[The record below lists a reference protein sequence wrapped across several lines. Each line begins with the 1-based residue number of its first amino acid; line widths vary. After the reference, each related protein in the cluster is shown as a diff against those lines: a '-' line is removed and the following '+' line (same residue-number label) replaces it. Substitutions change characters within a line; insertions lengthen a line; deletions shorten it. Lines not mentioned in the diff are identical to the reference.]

1 MAKEYSEEVQKL
13 LKTCVDH
20 FDLEDRSVRD
30 RQIRTARRLK
40 LMWEGFQRAWYSE
53 TAHDWRIWDIDQNLG
68 EDTEQSYYDKPIN
81 VFRAYLESIIAALSV
96 TVPPVKCYPDDADSS
111 LDLATAKA
119 GDKIAQLVYRHN
131 NVSLLWLHA
140 LFIYCTEG
148 MVACYN
154 YPKED
159 EAYGTYDREE
169 WDDVETTHQTT
180 SCPNCQMPIDSQEI
194 DPSQMPPPNS
204 GMPPQMGQPSPMGM
218 PPTNGGIP
226 GQTPGMPPP
235 QPPDVDSITDP
246 ILNEFM
252 PENPEV
258 QDAAMKMAQEQD
270 ICPNCMQI
278 IVPYIQQEKF
288 IVPRLVGVTK
298 EPKTRMCLEAYGLLY
313 VKVANYAK
321 KQADTPYL
329 SFNYESHYS
338 LAIERYAHLHGKLTP
353 DKLKAS
359 TGPRDPYE
367 EWGRLNPQ
375 YQGEYPL
382 NVVTIRNTWLRPA
395 AFNVLADQ
403 KDVDQLKK
411 LFPNGAKVVM
421 VNDCYGEACPEA
433 LDDCW
438 TITHNPLSDYLHFDP
453 LGLLLTSIQEI
464 TNDIVSLTIQTME
477 HGIGQAFADPGVLDF
492 NAYRQ
497 LEATPGGIYE
507 ITPKSGKSLQE
518 SFFELKTANLS
529 PEVMPF
535 ANNVQQMAQMVSGAL
550 PSLFG
555 GALSEGSGTASE
567 YSMSRSQA
575 LQRLQNT
582 WKMFTAWW
590 KEIFGKTIPM
600 YIKEIKDDE
609 RDVQRTKDGNFVNV
623 LIRKAD
629 MEGKIGKIELEAN
642 ENLPM
647 TWNQIKDTVMQLL
660 QAANPEV
667 LAILGSP
674 ENLPIVREAI
684 GLTDFYVPDEDQRNE
699 QYDEIKLLM
708 ESTPIP
714 TGDPMMPEAP
724 SIEIDVDYNNHP
736 VHFEIVRKWAASE
749 AGRLAKTENPDGH
762 RNTLLH
768 GKMHLM
774 QIQQQQMMQ
783 QQAEAA
789 QTQQPGKSDKSKN
802 VPPRKSTEKER
813 QPEAPITGEG
823 NVQTIQ

>member
-1 MAKEYSEEVQKL
+1 MANKPPSEEVQKL
-13 LKTCVDH
+13 LKEVVDH
-20 FDLEDRSVRD
+20 FTREDRAVRD
-30 RQIRTARRLK
+30 RQIRTWRRLK
-40 LMWEGFQRAWYSE
+40 LIWEGFQRAWYSE

-154 YPKED
+154 YPKSD

-169 WDDVETTHQTT
+169 WDDVEEYQQTT
-180 SCPNCQMPIDSQEI
+180 SCPQCGYPMDQQSI
-194 DPSQMPPPNS
+194 DPTQM
-204 GMPPQMGQPSPMGM
+204 QQ
-218 PPTNGGIP
+218 
-226 GQTPGMPPP
+226 P
-235 QPPDVDSITDP
+235 QPNPEQMEEQVEAITNP
-246 ILNEFM
+246 IADEFM
-252 PENPEV
+252 PENVDV
-258 QDAAMKMAQEQD
+258 QNAALKMSEEQD

-298 EPKTRMCLEAYGLLY
+298 EPKTRMCLEAYGGLY

-329 SFNYESHYS
+329 QFNYETHYA
-338 LAIERYAHLHGKLTP
+338 LAIERYADLHGKLTP
-353 DKLKAS
+353 EKLKAS

-382 NVVTIRNTWLRPA
+382 NVVTIRNTWLRPS
-395 AFNVLADQ
+395 AFNILSN
-403 KDVDQLKK
+403 KEDVDKLKK
-411 LFPNGAKVVM
+411 LYPNGAKVVLA
-421 VNDCYGEACPEA
+421 NECFAEACNEA

-438 TITHNPLSDYLHFDP
+438 TLTHNPLAEYLHFDP
-453 LGLLLTSIQEI
+453 LGLLLVSIQEI
-464 TNDIVSLTIQTME
+464 TNDIISLTLQTME

-507 ITPKSGKSLQE
+507 ITPKSGKAIGE
-518 SFFELKTANLS
+518 SFYELKTASLS
-529 PEVMPF
+529 PEVQPF
-535 ANNVQQMAQMVSGAL
+535 AQNIQQMAQLVSGAL

-582 WKMFTAWW
+582 WKMFTMWW

-600 YIKEIKDDE
+600 FIKEVKDDE
-609 RDVQRTKDGNFVNV
+609 RDVQRTKDGNFINV

-629 MEGKIGKIELEAN
+629 MEGRIGRVELEAN

-647 TWNQIKDTVMQLL
+647 TWSQIKDTVMQLM
-660 QAANPEV
+660 QGGNPEI

-674 ENLPIVREAI
+674 ENLPVVREAI

-699 QYDEIKLLM
+699 QYDEIKLLLD
-708 ESTPIP
+708 SAPIP

-724 SIEIDVDYNNHP
+724 SIEIDPDYNNHQ
-736 VHFEIVRKWAASE
+736 VHFEIVRKWVASE
-749 AGRLAKTENPDGH
+749 AGRLAKTESADGH
-762 RNTLLH
+762 RNVLLH
-768 GKMHLM
+768 GKMHL
-774 QIQQQQMMQ
+774 QIIQQQQMMQ
-783 QQAEAA
+783 QQAE
-789 QTQQPGKSDKSKN
+789 QQQQDKSKN
-802 VPPRKSTEKER
+802 VPSRKSTEKEK

-823 NVQTIQ
+823 NVQTAQ